1 MDRILAVEKNN
12 LVLRVHSVLD
22 GHVALVRSD
31 RDDLVLAEQLI
42 LDERL
47 QIVQIFLRV
56 AADEVLCVDAGE
68 RPRGA
73 LACGHCEY

>member
-1 MDRILAVEKNN
+1 M
-12 LVLRVHSVLD
+12 
-22 GHVALVRSD
+22 ALVRSD
-31 RDDLVLAEQLI
+31 GDDLVLAEQLL

-47 QIVQIFLRV
+47 QIAQILLSV
-56 AADEVLCVDAGE
+56 AADEVLSVDAGE